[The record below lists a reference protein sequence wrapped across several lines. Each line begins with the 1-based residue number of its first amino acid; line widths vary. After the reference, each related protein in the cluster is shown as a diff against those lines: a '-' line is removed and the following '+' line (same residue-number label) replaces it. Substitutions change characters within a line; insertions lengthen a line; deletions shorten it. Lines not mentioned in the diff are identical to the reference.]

1 MWDSESVSRMSRGSL
16 ELVQNANHCQIQ
28 PDLDLMGTDLFVAFE
43 PVGEFFSKLRIV
55 LLDV

>member
-1 MWDSESVSRMSRGSL
+1 MLRGSL
-16 ELVQNANHCQIQ
+16 ELVQNANYCQIQ
-28 PDLDLMGTDLFVAFE
+28 PDLNLMSIDLFVAFE

>member
-1 MWDSESVSRMSRGSL
+1 MSRGSL

-43 PVGEFFSKLRIV
+43 PVGGFFSKLRIV
-55 LLDV
+55 LLYVWGMAG